1 MKFRLNCHGLLTGLP
16 VAARF
21 YFLPLPETGWSMQKY
36 YFVLAGV
43 LWLSLTTNAQ
53 TDNTLQVIDSLTSSR
68 SFVITDPKEVLKYDN
83 ELISVEG
90 CVVRSSLKEQVKG
103 KPIFM
108 DMFVPYP
115 DNVLTIAI
123 WEEHQSK
130 FLPAADYQ
138 QKKVRVTGK
147 AKKKVY
153 NQPGKAPQERVT
165 ISIYDPKQITILGD
179 CER

>member
-1 MKFRLNCHGLLTGLP
+1 MPPAENPQHALN
-16 VAARF
+16 
-21 YFLPLPETGWSMQKY
+21 FLPLPQTGWFMQKY
-36 YFVLAGV
+36 FLAVASV
-43 LWLSLTTNAQ
+43 LWLSVSANAQ
-53 TDNTLQVIDSLTSSR
+53 TDNTLQVIDSLAANR
-68 SFVITDPKEVLKYDN
+68 SFIITDPQEVLKYDN

-90 CVVRSSLKEQVKG
+90 CVVRASLKEQIKG

-130 FLPAADYQ
+130 FLSAAEYQ
-138 QKKVRVTGK
+138 HKKVRVTGK

-153 NQPGKAPQERVT
+153 NRDGKAPQERVT
-165 ISIYDPKQITILGD
+165 ISLYDPKQITILGD

>member
-1 MKFRLNCHGLLTGLP
+1 
-16 VAARF
+16 
-21 YFLPLPETGWSMQKY
+21 MQKY
-36 YFVLAGV
+36 YLILAGV
-43 LWLSLTTNAQ
+43 LWLSASAIAQ
-53 TDNTLQVIDSLTSSR
+53 TDNTIQVIDSLTNTK
-68 SFVITDPKEVLKYDN
+68 SFVITDPREVLKYDN

-90 CVVRSSLKEQVKG
+90 CIVRASLKDQIKG

-115 DNVLTIAI
+115 DNVLTMAI

-153 NQPGKAPQERVT
+153 NRDGKAPQERVT
-165 ISIYDPKQITILGD
+165 ISLYDPKQITILGD